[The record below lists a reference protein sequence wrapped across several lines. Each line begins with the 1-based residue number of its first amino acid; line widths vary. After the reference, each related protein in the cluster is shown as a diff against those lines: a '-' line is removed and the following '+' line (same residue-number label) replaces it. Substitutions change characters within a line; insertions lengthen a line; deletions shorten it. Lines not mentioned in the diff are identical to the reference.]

1 MNDLYKAIDSLN
13 DIIAEEESTV
23 NEKID
28 LKTGY
33 YTGTNITPTKLQLD
47 RLKKRGLVPQ
57 DYQLPKRVSKTNPSA
72 RPFIDFLNN
81 LGKKVSKKG
90 EKIFPKRIGK
100 GPDVSQGSTIA
111 KAPAAK
117 DSDISQGSTI
127 AKAPAAKDSDISQG
141 STISKTPLKKGK
153 VKATAANT
161 RDYDRTLAI
170 QNYLISKGAKIDAD
184 GIMGPQTRAAMKQF
198 GQPGATPIARPKT
211 TPKSGGPDRR
221 FATGPEL
228 DMPDAIGK
236 VNPRTPYKDIDK
248 LRGPDNRNRFTGL
261 PMAPNMYKKD
271 AEGNYSMAQGPK
283 QPEKK
288 VGDDFINQIANSFGD
303 IFKGVEKKG
312 SADPLKLAQ
321 PKSDNTTKVANKNMI
336 KRITGA
342 NT

>member
-1 MNDLYKAIDSLN
+1 MNDLYKAINSLK

-47 RLKKRGLVPQ
+47 RLKRRGIVPQ

-72 RPFIDFLNN
+72 RPFIDFINK
-81 LGKKVSKKG
+81 LGNKVSKKG

-100 GPDVSQGSTIA
+100 QPDVSQGSTIA
-111 KAPAAK
+111 KAPAPK
-117 DSDISQGSTI
+117 DSDISQGSTM
-127 AKAPAAKDSDISQG
+127 
-141 STISKTPLKKGK
+141 SKTPMKKGK

-161 RDYDRTLAI
+161 KNYDSTLAL
-170 QNYLISKGAKIDAD
+170 QKELIARGAKIDAD

-211 TPKSGGPDRR
+211 TPKSGGPDKR
-221 FATGPEL
+221 FVTGPEFNMRTKMPTNLLAAPPEEL
-228 DMPDAIGK
+228 DRANVISKND
-236 VNPRTPYKDIDK
+236 
-248 LRGPDNRNRFTGL
+248 
-261 PMAPNMYKKD
+261 
-271 AEGNYSMAQGPK
+271 
-283 QPEKK
+283 KK
-288 VGDDFINQIANSFGD
+288 VGDDFINRIANSFGD
-303 IFKGVEKKG
+303 IFKGSDKKG
-312 SADPLKLAQ
+312 SVDPLKLAQ

>member
-1 MNDLYKAIDSLN
+1 MNDLYKAIDSLK

-33 YTGTNITPTKLQLD
+33 YTGTNRTPTKLHLD
-47 RLKKRGLVPQ
+47 RLKKRGIVPQ

-72 RPFIDFLNN
+72 RPFIDFLNK
-81 LGKKVSKKG
+81 LGNKVSKKG
-90 EKIFPKRIGK
+90 EKIFPKRIGDK
-100 GPDVSQGSTIA
+100 KAEVPTDV
-111 KAPAAK
+111 
-117 DSDISQGSTI
+117 SQGSTI

-303 IFKGVEKKG
+303 IFKDVEKKG
-312 SADPLKLAQ
+312 NADPLKLAQ